1 MRILLATLRRR
12 PAPLIGTLVSLT
24 VAALLVTI
32 VSLLIGTALTMTLP
46 AGRLAGATVVVTG
59 NPNVRFS
66 YGTGQGASADTVP
79 LPGYRGVPA
88 GLAARLAELPGVA
101 RAIPQVSVPVA
112 LELPGG
118 RVVTGGQAGLTGY
131 GWPSAALTP
140 FTLDSGHAP
149 AGPGQIVV
157 GAGVARSAGLRTG
170 DQVRLAGA
178 SQPPYTVVGVASSG
192 RNPAQNSS
200 VFWSAAQADAEY
212 GHPGSADLIG
222 VIARRGT
229 AAPALAARVRTVL
242 ASTVLASTAL
252 ASTGLA
258 GRHLSVVTGT
268 ARGPAADL
276 AAAPDKDNL
285 SLLALNLGIIM
296 VIVSM
301 FVVAGAV
308 SLSVLQRRRQFALLR
323 AIGASSGRLRRMMI
337 VELAVLG
344 ILAALIAYLP
354 GVRLSSL
361 ALRGLADQQFV
372 PAGTRLWT
380 SPLVLLIAA
389 GAGVLVAE
397 LAGFVAGRRASR
409 VRPTEAL
416 AEASVERRWPH
427 PVRVALGVI
436 ALGGAV
442 ALGIVTLGQNVNPG
456 QQASNALLTLLV
468 SMVAVAF
475 LGPLLVAAAEL
486 ILRLPLRLLSGA
498 AGRLALADIRVRPR
512 RMAASVVSVALAVG
526 FSGTIYLID
535 ATGTHAAVVQGRQRL
550 VADEAISAPGP
561 GLAPGALADVAAR
574 RGVAAAIGL
583 TPTTVLVPAAGE
595 ESASGEAVTPGPL
608 AEVLSLPVMAGSL
621 AHFRPGDIALSNM
634 IAGNGGLNAHVGERI
649 TSYLTDGTRYRATV
663 TAIYSRSVGFGD
675 VLIPAAAAGGGHLG
689 TPALGEILVHGSAG
703 IAPATLARRI
713 APLARRFPGL
723 QVASRSV
730 VNAQYTRLTSQ
741 NSYLN
746 NLLLGLII
754 TLAAVT
760 LANTLITIAVER
772 REPLRLLSRVG
783 ATSRQLLA
791 MTSWQVV
798 VLNATAITVG
808 AGAGALAVTVVSR
821 VLTGSYLPY
830 LTWTP
835 LLTLAISVLALSGL
849 ASVGPTALILARP
862 ERA

>member
-32 VSLLIGTALTMTLP
+32 VSLLIGTAITMTLP

-66 YGTGQGASADTVP
+66 YGTGPGASADTVP

-88 GLAARLAELPGVA
+88 GLAARLAALPGVA
-101 RAIPQVSVPVA
+101 RAIAQVSVPVA

-131 GWPSAALTP
+131 DWPSAALTP
-140 FTLDSGHAP
+140 FTLDSGHPP
-149 AGPGQIVV
+149 AGPRQIVV
-157 GAGVARSAGLRTG
+157 GAGVARLVGLRTG

-229 AAPALAARVRTVL
+229 TAPALAAHVRTV
-242 ASTVLASTAL
+242 L

-276 AAAPDKDNL
+276 AAASDKDNL

-361 ALRGLADQQFV
+361 ALRGLAGQQFV

-409 VRPTEAL
+409 VRPTESL

-442 ALGIVTLGQNVNPG
+442 ALGIVTLGQNVNPS

-561 GLAPGALADVAAR
+561 GLVPGALADVAAR

-583 TPTTVLVPAAGE
+583 TPTTVLVPAAGD

-634 IAGNGGLNAHVGERI
+634 IAGNGGLGAHVGERI

-675 VLIPAAAAGGGHLG
+675 VLVPAGAAGGGHLG
-689 TPALGEILVHGSAG
+689 PPALGEILVRGSAG

-713 APLARRFPGL
+713 APVARRLPGL
-723 QVASRSV
+723 QVASRTV
-730 VNAQYTRLTSQ
+730 VNAQYAHLTSQ

-821 VLTGSYLPY
+821 VLTGSFLPY

-862 ERA
+862 EGA

>member
-1 MRILLATLRRR
+1 MRIFLATLRRR

-32 VSLLIGTALTMTLP
+32 VSGLVGTAITMTLP
-46 AGRLAGATVVVTG
+46 AGRLAGATVVVAG
-59 NPNVRFS
+59 NPNVRFT
-66 YGTGQGASADTVP
+66 YGTGQGASAETVP
-79 LPGYRGVPA
+79 LPGYRRVPA
-88 GLAARLAELPGVA
+88 GLAARLAALPGVA

-131 GWPSAALTP
+131 DWPSAALTP

-178 SQPPYTVVGVASSG
+178 SQPPYTVVGVAGSG

-242 ASTVLASTAL
+242 ASTVLASTVLANTVLANTPL
-252 ASTGLA
+252 ASAGLA
-258 GRHLSVVTGT
+258 GAHLSVVTGT

-276 AAAPDKDNL
+276 AAAPDKGNL
-285 SLLALNLGIIM
+285 SALALNLGIVM

-323 AIGASSGRLRRMMI
+323 AVGASSGRLRRMIM

-344 ILAALIAYLP
+344 ILGALIGYLP
-354 GVRLSSL
+354 GVWLSSL
-361 ALRGLADQQFV
+361 ALRGLAGQQFI

-409 VRPTEAL
+409 VRPAEAL

-427 PVRVALGVI
+427 PVRVMLGII

-442 ALGIVTLGQNVNPG
+442 ALGIFALGQNASPG
-456 QQASNALLTLLV
+456 QQSSNALFTLLI
-468 SMVAVAF
+468 SMAAVAF

-486 ILRLPLRLLSGA
+486 VLRLPLRLLSGA
-498 AGRLALADIRVRPR
+498 AGRLALAD
-512 RMAASVVSVALAVG
+512 
-526 FSGTIYLID
+526 
-535 ATGTHAAVVQGRQRL
+535 
-550 VADEAISAPGP
+550 
-561 GLAPGALADVAAR
+561 
-574 RGVAAAIGL
+574 
-583 TPTTVLVPAAGE
+583 
-595 ESASGEAVTPGPL
+595 
-608 AEVLSLPVMAGSL
+608 
-621 AHFRPGDIALSNM
+621 
-634 IAGNGGLNAHVGERI
+634 
-649 TSYLTDGTRYRATV
+649 
-663 TAIYSRSVGFGD
+663 
-675 VLIPAAAAGGGHLG
+675 
-689 TPALGEILVHGSAG
+689 
-703 IAPATLARRI
+703 
-713 APLARRFPGL
+713 
-723 QVASRSV
+723 
-730 VNAQYTRLTSQ
+730 
-741 NSYLN
+741 
-746 NLLLGLII
+746 
-754 TLAAVT
+754 
-760 LANTLITIAVER
+760 
-772 REPLRLLSRVG
+772 
-783 ATSRQLLA
+783 
-791 MTSWQVV
+791 
-798 VLNATAITVG
+798 
-808 AGAGALAVTVVSR
+808 
-821 VLTGSYLPY
+821 
-830 LTWTP
+830 
-835 LLTLAISVLALSGL
+835 
-849 ASVGPTALILARP
+849 
-862 ERA
+862 

>member
-24 VAALLVTI
+24 VAALMVTI
-32 VSLLIGTALTMTLP
+32 VSLLVGTAITMTLP

-59 NPNVRFS
+59 NPSMRFT
-66 YGTGQGASADTVP
+66 YGTGQGASTDTVP
-79 LPGYRGVPA
+79 LPAYRGVPA
-88 GLAARLAELPGVA
+88 GVAARLATLPGVA

-131 GWPSAALTP
+131 DWPSAALTP

-149 AGPGQIVV
+149 AGPHQIVV

-242 ASTVLASTAL
+242 AST
-252 ASTGLA
+252 GLA
-258 GRHLSVVTGT
+258 GHHLSVVTGT

-276 AAAPDKDNL
+276 AAASDKDNL
-285 SLLALNLGIIM
+285 SELAANVGIVM

-344 ILAALIAYLP
+344 ILGALIAYLP
-354 GVRLSSL
+354 GVWLSSL
-361 ALRGLADQQFV
+361 ALRGLAGQQFV
-372 PAGTRLWT
+372 PAGTRLRT

-427 PVRVALGVI
+427 PVRVVLGII

-442 ALGIVTLGQNVNPG
+442 TLGIVTLGQNVDPN
-456 QQASNALLTLLV
+456 QQVSNALFTLLA

-486 ILRLPLRLLSGA
+486 ILRMPLRLLSGA

-512 RMAASVVSVALAVG
+512 RMAASVVSVALAVS

-535 ATGTHAAVVQGRQRL
+535 ATQTHAAVVEGRQRL

-561 GLAPGALADVAAR
+561 GLAPAALADVAAR

-583 TPTTVLVPAAGE
+583 TPTTVLVPAEGD

-608 AEVLSLPVMAGSL
+608 AEVLSLPVIAGSL

-634 IAGNGGLNAHVGERI
+634 IAGNGELNAHVGERI
-649 TSYLTDGTRYRATV
+649 TSYLADGTRYRATV
-663 TAIYSRSVGFGD
+663 TAIYSRSLGFGD
-675 VLIPAAAAGGGHLG
+675 VLVPAGAAGGGHLG

-730 VNAQYTRLTSQ
+730 VNAQYAQLTSQ

-754 TLAAVT
+754 TLAAIT

-791 MTSWQVV
+791 VASWQVV

-821 VLTGSYLPY
+821 VLTDSYLPY

-835 LLTLAISVLALSGL
+835 LLALAISVLALSGL
-849 ASVGPTALILARP
+849 SSVGPTALILARP
-862 ERA
+862 EGA

>member
-24 VAALLVTI
+24 VAALMVTI
-32 VSLLIGTALTMTLP
+32 VSLLVGTAITMTLP

-59 NPNVRFS
+59 NPNMRFT
-66 YGTGQGASADTVP
+66 YGTGQGASTDTVP
-79 LPGYRGVPA
+79 LPGYRRVPA
-88 GLAARLAELPGVA
+88 GLAARLAALPGVA

-131 GWPSAALTP
+131 DWPSAALTP
-140 FTLDSGHAP
+140 FTLDSGHPP
-149 AGPGQIVV
+149 AGPRQIVV

-212 GHPGSADLIG
+212 GHAGSADLIG

-242 ASTVLASTAL
+242 ASMGLASTRL

-276 AAAPDKDNL
+276 AAASDKDNL
-285 SLLALNLGIIM
+285 SELALNLGIVM

-344 ILAALIAYLP
+344 ILGALIAYLP

-361 ALRGLADQQFV
+361 ALRGLAGQQFV
-372 PAGTRLWT
+372 PAGTRLRT

-427 PVRVALGVI
+427 PVRVVLGII

-442 ALGIVTLGQNVNPG
+442 TLGIVTLGQNVDPN

-512 RMAASVVSVALAVG
+512 RMAASVVSVALAVS
-526 FSGTIYLID
+526 FSGAIYLID
-535 ATGTHAAVVQGRQRL
+535 ATQTHAAVVEGRQRL

-561 GLAPGALADVAAR
+561 GLAPGALADAAAR

-583 TPTTVLVPAAGE
+583 TPTTVLVPAEGD

-608 AEVLSLPVMAGSL
+608 AEVLSLPVIAGSL

-634 IAGNGGLNAHVGERI
+634 IAGNGELNAHVGERI
-649 TSYLTDGTRYRATV
+649 TSYLADGTRYRATV
-663 TAIYSRSVGFGD
+663 TAIYSRSLGFGD
-675 VLIPAAAAGGGHLG
+675 VLVPAGAAGGGHLG

-730 VNAQYTRLTSQ
+730 VNAQYAQLTSQ

-754 TLAAVT
+754 TLAAIT

-791 MTSWQVV
+791 VASWQVV

-808 AGAGALAVTVVSR
+808 AGAAALAVTVVSR

-835 LLTLAISVLALSGL
+835 LLALAISVLALSGL
-849 ASVGPTALILARP
+849 SSVGPTVLILARP
-862 ERA
+862 EGA

>member
-32 VSLLIGTALTMTLP
+32 VSVLIGTAITMTLP

-59 NPNVRFS
+59 NPDMRFS
-66 YGTGQGASADTVP
+66 YGTGQDASTDTVP
-79 LPGYRGVPA
+79 LPGYRRVPA
-88 GLAARLAELPGVA
+88 GLAARLAALPGVA
-101 RAIPQVSVPVA
+101 RVIPQVSVPVA

-118 RVVTGGQAGLTGY
+118 HVVTGGQAGLTGY
-131 GWPSAALTP
+131 NWPSAALTP

-149 AGPGQIVV
+149 AGPRQIVV

-170 DQVRLAGA
+170 DRVRLAGA
-178 SQPPYTVVGVASSG
+178 SQPPYTVVGVAGSG
-192 RNPAQNSS
+192 RNPAQDSS
-200 VFWSAAQADAEY
+200 VFWSAAQAGAEY
-212 GHPGSADLIG
+212 GHPGRADLIG

-242 ASTVLASTAL
+242 ASTAP
-252 ASTGLA
+252 A

-276 AAAPDKDNL
+276 AAASDRENL
-285 SLLALNLGIIM
+285 SGLAANVGIVM

-344 ILAALIAYLP
+344 ILGALIAYLP
-354 GVRLSSL
+354 GVWLSSL
-361 ALRGLADQQFV
+361 ALRGLAGQQFV

-389 GAGVLVAE
+389 GAGLLVAE
-397 LAGFVAGRRASR
+397 LAGLVAGRRASR

-427 PVRVALGVI
+427 PVRVALGII

-442 ALGIVTLGQNVNPG
+442 TLGIVTLRQNVDPD
-456 QQASNALLTLLV
+456 QQVSNALFTLLA

-486 ILRLPLRLLSGA
+486 ILRLPLCLLSGA
-498 AGRLALADIRVRPR
+498 AGRLALSDIRVRPR
-512 RMAASVVSVALAVG
+512 RMAASVVSVALAVS

-535 ATGTHAAVVQGRQRL
+535 ATQTHAAVVEGRQRL

-574 RGVAAAIGL
+574 RGVATAIGL
-583 TPTTVLVPAAGE
+583 TPTTVLVPAQGE

-608 AEVLSLPVMAGSL
+608 AEVLSLPVIAGSL
-621 AHFRPGDIALSNM
+621 AHFRPGDIALSNL
-634 IAGNGGLNAHVGERI
+634 IAGNGELNAHVGERI
-649 TSYLTDGTRYRATV
+649 TSYLADGTRYRATV
-663 TAIYSRSVGFGD
+663 TAIYSRSLGFGD
-675 VLIPAAAAGGGHLG
+675 VLVPAGAAGGGHLG
-689 TPALGEILVHGSAG
+689 TPALGEILVHGPAG
-703 IAPATLARRI
+703 IAPATIARRI
-713 APLARRFPGL
+713 APLARRYPGL

-730 VNAQYTRLTSQ
+730 VNAQYAQLTSQ

-772 REPLRLLSRVG
+772 RELLRLLRRVG

-791 MTSWQVV
+791 VTSWQVV

-808 AGAGALAVTVVSR
+808 AGAAALAVTVVSR
-821 VLTGSYLPY
+821 ILTGSYLPY

-835 LLTLAISVLALSGL
+835 LLALVISVLALSGL
-849 ASVGPTALILARP
+849 SSVGPTALILARR
-862 ERA
+862 EGG

>member
-24 VAALLVTI
+24 VAALMVTI
-32 VSLLIGTALTMTLP
+32 VSLLIGTAITMTLP

-59 NPNVRFS
+59 NPNMRFT
-66 YGTGQGASADTVP
+66 YGTGQGASTDTVP
-79 LPGYRGVPA
+79 LPAYRGVPA
-88 GLAARLAELPGVA
+88 GVAARLATLPGVA

-131 GWPSAALTP
+131 DWPSAALTP

-149 AGPGQIVV
+149 AGPHQIVV

-242 ASTVLASTAL
+242 AST
-252 ASTGLA
+252 GLA
-258 GRHLSVVTGT
+258 GHHLSVVTGT

-276 AAAPDKDNL
+276 AAASDKDNL
-285 SLLALNLGIIM
+285 SELAANVGIVM

-344 ILAALIAYLP
+344 ILGALIAYLP

-361 ALRGLADQQFV
+361 ALRGLAGQQFV

-427 PVRVALGVI
+427 PVRVVLGII

-442 ALGIVTLGQNVNPG
+442 TLGIVTLGQNVDPN
-456 QQASNALLTLLV
+456 QQVSNALFTLLA

-512 RMAASVVSVALAVG
+512 RMAASVVSVALAVS

-535 ATGTHAAVVQGRQRL
+535 ATQTHAAVVEGRQRL

-561 GLAPGALADVAAR
+561 GLAPGALADAAAR

-583 TPTTVLVPAAGE
+583 TPTTVLVPAEGD

-608 AEVLSLPVMAGSL
+608 AEVLSLPVIAGSL

-634 IAGNGGLNAHVGERI
+634 IAGNGELNAHVGERI
-649 TSYLTDGTRYRATV
+649 TSYLADGTRYRATV
-663 TAIYSRSVGFGD
+663 TAIYSRSLGFGD
-675 VLIPAAAAGGGHLG
+675 VLVPAGADGGGDLG
-689 TPALGEILVHGSAG
+689 PPVLGEILVHGSAG

-730 VNAQYTRLTSQ
+730 VNAQYAQLTSQ

-746 NLLLGLII
+746 DLLLGLII
-754 TLAAVT
+754 TLAAIT

-772 REPLRLLSRVG
+772 RELLRLLSRVG

-791 MTSWQVV
+791 VTSWQVV

-808 AGAGALAVTVVSR
+808 AGAAALAVTVVSR

-835 LLTLAISVLALSGL
+835 LLALAISVLALSGL
-849 ASVGPTALILARP
+849 SSVGPTALILARP
-862 ERA
+862 EGA

>member
-24 VAALLVTI
+24 AAALMVTI
-32 VSLLIGTALTMTLP
+32 VSLLIGTAITMTVP

-59 NPNVRFS
+59 NPNVRFT
-66 YGTGQGASADTVP
+66 YGAGQGVSTETVP
-79 LPGYRGVPA
+79 LPAYRRVPA
-88 GLAARLAELPGVA
+88 GLAARLASLPGVA

-131 GWPSAALTP
+131 DWPSAALTP

-149 AGPGQIVV
+149 TGPRQIVV

-192 RNPAQNSS
+192 RDPARNSS
-200 VFWSAAQADAEY
+200 VFWSGAQAGAEY
-212 GHPGSADLIG
+212 GHPGRADLIG
-222 VIARRGT
+222 VIARPGM

-242 ASTVLASTAL
+242 TSM
-252 ASTGLA
+252 GLG

-276 AAAPDKDNL
+276 AAASDKGNL
-285 SLLALNLGIIM
+285 SLLALNIGTVM

-337 VELAVLG
+337 TELAVLG
-344 ILAALIAYLP
+344 ILGALIAYLP

-361 ALRGLADQQFV
+361 ALRGLAGQQFV

-389 GAGVLVAE
+389 GAGVFVAE

-416 AEASVERRWPH
+416 AEASVEGRWPH
-427 PVRVALGVI
+427 PARIVLGVI

-442 ALGIVTLGQNVNPG
+442 ALGIVTLGQNVDPD
-456 QQASNALLTLLV
+456 QQASNALVTLLV

-475 LGPLLVAAAEL
+475 LGPLLVAAAEVV
-486 ILRLPLRLLSGA
+486 LRLPLRLLSGS

-512 RMAASVVSVALAVG
+512 RMAASVVSVALAVS

-535 ATGTHAAVVQGRQRL
+535 ATQIHAAVVQGRQRL
-550 VADEAISAPGP
+550 TADEAISAPGP
-561 GLAPGALADVAAR
+561 GVAPGALADAAAGH
-574 RGVAAAIGL
+574 GVAAAIGL
-583 TPTTVLVPAAGE
+583 TPTTVLVPAEGD

-608 AEVLSLPVMAGSL
+608 AEVLSLHVIAGSL

-634 IAGNGGLNAHVGERI
+634 IAGNGELSAHVGERI
-649 TSYLTDGTRYRATV
+649 TSYLADGTRYRATV
-663 TAIYSRSVGFGD
+663 TAIYSRSLGFGD
-675 VLIPAAAAGGGHLG
+675 VLIPAGAAGGGHLG
-689 TPALGEILVHGSAG
+689 TPALSEILVHGFAG

-713 APLARRFPGL
+713 APLTRRFPGL

-730 VNAQYTRLTSQ
+730 VNAQYAQLTSQ

-754 TLAAVT
+754 TLAAIT

-772 REPLRLLSRVG
+772 RDLLRLLSRVG
-783 ATSRQLLA
+783 ATSRHLLA
-791 MTSWQVV
+791 VTSWQVV
-798 VLNATAITVG
+798 VLNATAIT
-808 AGAGALAVTVVSR
+808 AGAGAAALTVTVVSQ

-835 LLTLAISVLALSGL
+835 LLALAISVLALSGL
-849 ASVGPTALILARP
+849 SSAGTTALILALP
-862 ERA
+862 EKA

>member
-24 VAALLVTI
+24 VAALMVTI
-32 VSLLIGTALTMTLP
+32 VSLLIGTAITMTLP

-59 NPNVRFS
+59 NPNMRFT
-66 YGTGQGASADTVP
+66 YGTGQGASTDTVP
-79 LPGYRGVPA
+79 LPGYRRVPA
-88 GLAARLAELPGVA
+88 ALAARLAALPGVA
-101 RAIPQVSVPVA
+101 QAIPQVSVPVA

-131 GWPSAALTP
+131 DWPSAALTP

-149 AGPGQIVV
+149 AGPHQIVV

-222 VIARRGT
+222 VIPRRGT

-242 ASTVLASTAL
+242 AST
-252 ASTGLA
+252 GLA
-258 GRHLSVVTGT
+258 GHHLSVVTGT

-276 AAAPDKDNL
+276 AAASDKDNL
-285 SLLALNLGIIM
+285 SELAANVGIVM

-344 ILAALIAYLP
+344 ILGALIAYLP
-354 GVRLSSL
+354 GVWLSSL
-361 ALRGLADQQFV
+361 ALRGLAGQQFV
-372 PAGTRLWT
+372 PAGTRLRT

-427 PVRVALGVI
+427 PVRVVLGII

-442 ALGIVTLGQNVNPG
+442 TLGITTLGQNADPN
-456 QQASNALLTLLV
+456 QQVSNALFTLLA

-512 RMAASVVSVALAVG
+512 RMAASVVSVALAVS
-526 FSGTIYLID
+526 FSGAIYLID
-535 ATGTHAAVVQGRQRL
+535 ATQTHAAVVEGRQRL

-561 GLAPGALADVAAR
+561 GLAPAALADVAAR

-583 TPTTVLVPAAGE
+583 TPTTVLVPAEGD

-608 AEVLSLPVMAGSL
+608 AEVLSLPVIAGSL

-634 IAGNGGLNAHVGERI
+634 IAGNGELNAHVGERI
-649 TSYLTDGTRYRATV
+649 TSYLADGTRYRATV
-663 TAIYSRSVGFGD
+663 TAIYSRSLGFGD
-675 VLIPAAAAGGGHLG
+675 VLVPAGAADGGHLG
-689 TPALGEILVHGSAG
+689 PPVLGEILVHGSAG

-730 VNAQYTRLTSQ
+730 VNAQYAQLTSQ

-746 NLLLGLII
+746 DLLLGLII
-754 TLAAVT
+754 TLAAIT

-772 REPLRLLSRVG
+772 RELLRLLSRVG

-791 MTSWQVV
+791 VTSWQVV

-808 AGAGALAVTVVSR
+808 AGAAALAVTVVSR

-835 LLTLAISVLALSGL
+835 LLALAISVLALSGL
-849 ASVGPTALILARP
+849 SSVGPTALILARP
-862 ERA
+862 EGA

>member
-32 VSLLIGTALTMTLP
+32 VSGLVGTAITMTLP
-46 AGRLAGATVVVTG
+46 AGRLAGAAVVVTG
-59 NPNVRFS
+59 NPNMRFT
-66 YGTGQGASADTVP
+66 YGTGQGASTDTVP
-79 LPGYRGVPA
+79 LPAYRRVPA

-118 RVVTGGQAGLTGY
+118 RVVTGGPAGLTGY

-149 AGPGQIVV
+149 TGPGQIVV

-229 AAPALAARVRTVL
+229 TAAALAARVR
-242 ASTVLASTAL
+242 AAL
-252 ASTGLA
+252 ASPPLASSGLA
-258 GRHLSVVTGT
+258 GGHLSVAAGT
-268 ARGPAADL
+268 ARGPVADL

-323 AIGASSGRLRRMMI
+323 AVGASSGRLRRMMI
-337 VELAVLG
+337 AELGVLG
-344 ILAALIAYLP
+344 ILGALIAYLP

-361 ALRGLADQQFV
+361 ALHGLAGQQFV

-416 AEASVERRWPH
+416 AQASVERRWPH
-427 PVRVALGVI
+427 PVRVGLGII

-442 ALGIVTLGQNVNPG
+442 ALGVATLSQNANPS

-486 ILRLPLRLLSGA
+486 IVRLPLRLLAGA
-498 AGRLALADIRVRPR
+498 AGRLALGDIRVRPR
-512 RMAASVVSVALAVG
+512 RMAASVVSAALAVS
-526 FSGTIYLID
+526 FAGTIYLID

-550 VADEAISAPGP
+550 VAEEAMSAPGP
-561 GLAPGALADVAAR
+561 GLAPGVLADAAAR
-574 RGVAAAIGL
+574 RGVATAIGL
-583 TPTTVLVPAAGE
+583 TPTTVLVPAQGG

-608 AEVLSLPVMAGSL
+608 GEVLSLPVIAGSL

-634 IAGNGGLNAHVGERI
+634 ITGSGGVNAHVGERI
-649 TSYLTDGTRYRATV
+649 TSYLADGTRYRATV
-663 TAIYSRSVGFGD
+663 AAIYSRSLGFGD
-675 VLIPAAAAGGGHLG
+675 VLIPAGAAGGGHLG

-791 MTSWQVV
+791 VTGWQVV

-835 LLTLAISVLALSGL
+835 LLALAISVLALSGL
-849 ASVGPTALILARP
+849 SSMGPTALILARR
-862 ERA
+862 EGA

>member
-1 MRILLATLRRR
+1 MRILVATLRRR

-32 VSLLIGTALTMTLP
+32 VSLLIGTAITMTLP

-59 NPNVRFS
+59 SPNVRFT
-66 YGTGQGASADTVP
+66 YGTGQGASTDTVP
-79 LPGYRGVPA
+79 LADYRRVPA
-88 GLAARLAELPGVA
+88 GLAARLAALPGVA

-131 GWPSAALTP
+131 DWPSAALTP

-149 AGPGQIVV
+149 TGPRQIVV

-192 RNPAQNSS
+192 RDLAQNSS

-242 ASTVLASTAL
+242 AST
-252 ASTGLA
+252 GLA
-258 GRHLSVVTGT
+258 GHQTSVVTGT

-276 AAAPDKDNL
+276 AAASDKSNL

-354 GVRLSSL
+354 GLRLASL
-361 ALRGLADQQFV
+361 ALRGLAGQQFV

-409 VRPTEAL
+409 ARPTEAL

-442 ALGIVTLGQNVNPG
+442 ALGVVTLGQDVNPN
-456 QQASNALLTLLV
+456 QQASDALFALLV

-512 RMAASVVSVALAVG
+512 RMAASVVSVALAVS

-535 ATGTHAAVVQGRQRL
+535 ATQTHAAVAEGRQRL
-550 VADEAISAPGP
+550 VADEAIGAPGP
-561 GLAPGALADVAAR
+561 GLAPGALPDVAAR
-574 RGVAAAIGL
+574 RGVAVAIGL
-583 TPTTVLVPAAGE
+583 TPTTVLVPADGD

-608 AEVLSLPVMAGSL
+608 ADVLSLPVIAGSL

-634 IAGNGGLNAHVGERI
+634 IAGNGGVNAHVGERI
-649 TSYLTDGTRYRATV
+649 TSYLADGTRYRATV
-663 TAIYSRSVGFGD
+663 TAIYGRSLGFGD
-675 VLIPAAAAGGGHLG
+675 VLVPAGAAGGGHLG
-689 TPALGEILVHGSAG
+689 TAALGEILVHGSPGTAT
-703 IAPATLARRI
+703 ATLARRI
-713 APLARRFPGL
+713 APLTRRFSGL
-723 QVASRSV
+723 HVASRSV
-730 VNAQYTRLTSQ
+730 VNAQYARQTSQ
-741 NSYLN
+741 NSFLN

-772 REPLRLLSRVG
+772 RELLRLLSRVG

-808 AGAGALAVTVVSR
+808 AGVTALTVTVVSR
-821 VLTGSYLPY
+821 ALTGSYLPY

-835 LLTLAISVLALSGL
+835 LLALAISVLALSGL
-849 ASVGPTALILARP
+849 SSLGSTALILPAP
-862 ERA
+862 EAD

>member
-32 VSLLIGTALTMTLP
+32 VSVLIGTAITMTLP
-46 AGRLAGATVVVTG
+46 AGRLAGAAVVVTG
-59 NPNVRFS
+59 NQNMRFT
-66 YGTGQGASADTVP
+66 YGTGQDASTDTVP
-79 LPGYRGVPA
+79 LPGYRRVPA
-88 GLAARLAELPGVA
+88 GLAARLAALPGVA
-101 RAIPQVSVPVA
+101 RAIPQVSAPVA

-131 GWPSAALTP
+131 NWPSAALTP

-149 AGPGQIVV
+149 AGPRQIVV
-157 GAGVARSAGLRTG
+157 GAGVARLAGLRTG
-170 DQVRLAGA
+170 DRVRLAGA

-192 RNPAQNSS
+192 RNPAQDSS
-200 VFWSAAQADAEY
+200 VFWSAAQAGAEY

-222 VIARRGT
+222 LIARRGT

-242 ASTVLASTAL
+242 ASTML
-252 ASTGLA
+252 ASTGPA

-276 AAAPDKDNL
+276 AAASDQGNL
-285 SLLALNLGIIM
+285 SGLAANLGIVM

-337 VELAVLG
+337 VELAALG
-344 ILAALIAYLP
+344 ILGALIAYLP
-354 GVRLSSL
+354 GVWLSSL
-361 ALRGLADQQFV
+361 ALRGLAGQQFV
-372 PAGTRLWT
+372 PAGTRVWT
-380 SPLVLLIAA
+380 SPLVLLIVA

-397 LAGFVAGRRASR
+397 LAGLVAGRRASR

-427 PVRVALGVI
+427 PVRVVLGII

-442 ALGIVTLGQNVNPG
+442 TLGIVTLRQNVDPD
-456 QQASNALLTLLV
+456 QQVSNALFTLLA

-498 AGRLALADIRVRPR
+498 AGRLALSDVRVRPR
-512 RMAASVVSVALAVG
+512 RMAASVVSVALAVS

-535 ATGTHAAVVQGRQRL
+535 ATQTHAAVVEGRQRL

-574 RGVAAAIGL
+574 RGVATAIGL
-583 TPTTVLVPAAGE
+583 TPTTVLVPAEGD

-608 AEVLSLPVMAGSL
+608 AEVLSLPVIAGSL

-634 IAGNGGLNAHVGERI
+634 IAGNGELNAHVGERI
-649 TSYLTDGTRYRATV
+649 TSYLADGTRYRATV
-663 TAIYSRSVGFGD
+663 TAIYSRSLGFGD
-675 VLIPAAAAGGGHLG
+675 VLVPAGAAGGGHLG
-689 TPALGEILVHGSAG
+689 TPALGEILVHGPAG
-703 IAPATLARRI
+703 IAPATIARRI
-713 APLARRFPGL
+713 APLARRYPGL

-730 VNAQYTRLTSQ
+730 VNAQYAQLTSQ

-746 NLLLGLII
+746 DLLLGLII
-754 TLAAVT
+754 TLAAIT

-772 REPLRLLSRVG
+772 RELLHLLSRVG

-791 MTSWQVV
+791 MTGWQVV
-798 VLNATAITVG
+798 VLNATAIMVG
-808 AGAGALAVTVVSR
+808 AGAAALAVTVVSR
-821 VLTGSYLPY
+821 ILTGSYLPY

-835 LLTLAISVLALSGL
+835 LLALAISVLALSGL
-849 ASVGPTALILARP
+849 SSVGPTALILGRREGA
-862 ERA
+862 

>member
-24 VAALLVTI
+24 VAALMVTVI
-32 VSLLIGTALTMTLP
+32 SLLIGTAITMTVP

-59 NPNVRFS
+59 NPNVTFT
-66 YGTGQGASADTVP
+66 YGTGQGASTETVP
-79 LPGYRGVPA
+79 LPGYRRVPA

-131 GWPSAALTP
+131 DWPSAALTP

-149 AGPGQIVV
+149 GGPRQIVV

-192 RNPAQNSS
+192 RDPAQNSS
-200 VFWSAAQADAEY
+200 VFWSATQADAEY
-212 GHPGSADLIG
+212 GHPGRADLIG
-222 VIARRGT
+222 VIARPGM

-242 ASTVLASTAL
+242 TSI
-252 ASTGLA
+252 GLG

-276 AAAPDKDNL
+276 AAASDKGNL
-285 SLLALNLGIIM
+285 SLLALNVGTVM

-337 VELAVLG
+337 TELAGLG
-344 ILAALIAYLP
+344 ILGALIAYLP

-361 ALRGLADQQFV
+361 ALRGLAGQQFV

-389 GAGVLVAE
+389 GAGVFVAE
-397 LAGFVAGRRASR
+397 LAGFIAGRRASR

-416 AEASVERRWPH
+416 AEASVEGRWPH
-427 PVRVALGVI
+427 PVRVVLGII
-436 ALGGAV
+436 AFGGAV
-442 ALGIVTLGQNVNPG
+442 TLGIVTLRQNVDPD
-456 QQASNALLTLLV
+456 QQASNALVTLLI

-475 LGPLLVAAAEL
+475 LGPLLVAAAEFV
-486 ILRLPLRLLSGA
+486 LRLPLRLLSGA

-512 RMAASVVSVALAVG
+512 RMAASVVSVALAVS

-535 ATGTHAAVVQGRQRL
+535 ATQTHAAVVQGRQRL

-561 GLAPGALADVAAR
+561 GLAPSALADVAAT

-583 TPTTVLVPAAGE
+583 TPTTVLVPAEGD

-608 AEVLSLPVMAGSL
+608 AEVLSLPVIAGSL
-621 AHFRPGDIALSNM
+621 ARFRPGDIALSNM
-634 IAGNGGLNAHVGERI
+634 IAGNGELNAHVGERI
-649 TSYLTDGTRYRATV
+649 TSYLADGTRYAATV
-663 TAIYSRSVGFGD
+663 TAIYSRSLGFGD
-675 VLIPAAAAGGGHLG
+675 VLVPAAAAGGGHVG
-689 TPALGEILVHGSAG
+689 TPALSEILVHGFAG
-703 IAPATLARRI
+703 IAPTTLARRI
-713 APLARRFPGL
+713 APLTRRFPGL
-723 QVASRSV
+723 RIASRSV
-730 VNAQYTRLTSQ
+730 VNAQYAQLTSQ

-754 TLAAVT
+754 TLAAIT

-772 REPLRLLSRVG
+772 RELLRLLSRVG
-783 ATSRQLLA
+783 ATSRHLLA
-791 MTSWQVV
+791 ITGWQVV

-808 AGAGALAVTVVSR
+808 AAAAGLAVTVVSR

-835 LLTLAISVLALSGL
+835 LLALAISVLALSGL
-849 ASVGPTALILARP
+849 SSVGPTALMLALP
-862 ERA
+862 QKA

>member
-32 VSLLIGTALTMTLP
+32 VSGLVGTAITMTLP

-59 NPNVRFS
+59 NPNMRFT
-66 YGTGQGASADTVP
+66 YGTGQGASTDTVP
-79 LPGYRGVPA
+79 LPAYRRVPA

-112 LELPGG
+112 LQLPGG
-118 RVVTGGQAGLTGY
+118 RVVTGGPAGLTGY

-149 AGPGQIVV
+149 TGPGQIVV

-229 AAPALAARVRTVL
+229 TAAALAARVR
-242 ASTVLASTAL
+242 AAL
-252 ASTGLA
+252 ASPPLASSGLA
-258 GRHLSVVTGT
+258 GGHLSVAAGT
-268 ARGPAADL
+268 ARGPVADL

-323 AIGASSGRLRRMMI
+323 AVGASSGRLRRVMI
-337 VELAVLG
+337 AELGVLG
-344 ILAALIAYLP
+344 ILGALIAYLP

-361 ALRGLADQQFV
+361 ALRGLAGQQFV
-372 PAGTRLWT
+372 AAGTRLWT

-416 AEASVERRWPH
+416 AQASVERRWPH
-427 PVRVALGVI
+427 PVRVGLGII

-442 ALGIVTLGQNVNPG
+442 ALGVATLSQNANPS

-486 ILRLPLRLLSGA
+486 IVRLPLRLLAGA

-512 RMAASVVSVALAVG
+512 RMAASVVSAALAVS
-526 FSGTIYLID
+526 FAGTIYLID

-550 VADEAISAPGP
+550 VAEEAISAPGP
-561 GLAPGALADVAAR
+561 GLAPGVLADAAAR
-574 RGVAAAIGL
+574 RGVATAIGL
-583 TPTTVLVPAAGE
+583 TPTTVLVPAQGG

-608 AEVLSLPVMAGSL
+608 GEVLSLPVIAGSL

-634 IAGNGGLNAHVGERI
+634 ITGSGGVNAHVGERI
-649 TSYLTDGTRYRATV
+649 TSYLADGTRYRATV
-663 TAIYSRSVGFGD
+663 AAIYSRSLGFGD
-675 VLIPAAAAGGGHLG
+675 VLIPAGAAGGGHLG

-791 MTSWQVV
+791 VTGWQVV
-798 VLNATAITVG
+798 VLNGTAITVG

-835 LLTLAISVLALSGL
+835 LLALAISVLALSGL
-849 ASVGPTALILARP
+849 SSMGPTALILARR
-862 ERA
+862 EGA

>member
-24 VAALLVTI
+24 VAALMVTI
-32 VSLLIGTALTMTLP
+32 VSMLIGTAITMTLP

-59 NPNVRFS
+59 NPNMRFT
-66 YGTGQGASADTVP
+66 YGTGQGASTDTVP
-79 LPGYRGVPA
+79 LPGYRRVPV
-88 GLAARLAELPGVA
+88 GLAARLAALPGVA

-131 GWPSAALTP
+131 DWPSAALTP

-149 AGPGQIVV
+149 AGPRQIVV

-200 VFWSAAQADAEY
+200 VFWSAAQAAAEY

-222 VIARRGT
+222 IIARRGT

-242 ASTVLASTAL
+242 AST
-252 ASTGLA
+252 GLA
-258 GRHLSVVTGT
+258 GRHLLVVTGT

-276 AAAPDKDNL
+276 AAASDKDNL
-285 SLLALNLGIIM
+285 SELAANVGIIM

-344 ILAALIAYLP
+344 ILGALIAYLP
-354 GVRLSSL
+354 GVWLSSL
-361 ALRGLADQQFV
+361 ALRGLAGQQFV
-372 PAGTRLWT
+372 PAGTRLRT

-397 LAGFVAGRRASR
+397 MAGFVAGRRASR

-427 PVRVALGVI
+427 PVRVVLGII

-442 ALGIVTLGQNVNPG
+442 TLGIVTLGQNVDPN
-456 QQASNALLTLLV
+456 QQVSNALFTLLV

-512 RMAASVVSVALAVG
+512 RMAASVVSVALAVS

-535 ATGTHAAVVQGRQRL
+535 ATQTHAAVVEGRQRL

-583 TPTTVLVPAAGE
+583 TPTTVLVPAEGD

-608 AEVLSLPVMAGSL
+608 AEVLSLPVIAGSL

-634 IAGNGGLNAHVGERI
+634 IAGNGELNAHVGERI
-649 TSYLTDGTRYRATV
+649 TSYLADGTRYPATV
-663 TAIYSRSVGFGD
+663 TAIYSRSLGFGD
-675 VLIPAAAAGGGHLG
+675 ILVPAGAAGGGHLG
-689 TPALGEILVHGSAG
+689 TPALGEVLVHGSAG
-703 IAPATLARRI
+703 IATATLARRI

-723 QVASRSV
+723 HVASRSV
-730 VNAQYTRLTSQ
+730 VNAQYAQLTSQ

-746 NLLLGLII
+746 NLLLGVII
-754 TLAAVT
+754 TLAAIT

-772 REPLRLLSRVG
+772 RELLRLLSRVG

-791 MTSWQVV
+791 LTSWQVV

-808 AGAGALAVTVVSR
+808 AGAAALAVTVVSR

-835 LLTLAISVLALSGL
+835 LLALAISVLALSGL
-849 ASVGPTALILARP
+849 SSVGPTALIPAP
-862 ERA
+862 E